1 MVATWGNKCY
11 IQGMNETKENTMN
24 NLETTIRNAVK
35 SVLAGTTLS
44 AYRINKIVKA
54 EIENPR
60 SWGIP
65 GENEVTEAS
74 IRRYY
79 ENIHSHAVFGNFVD
93 HMRLAYGINYFNHI
107 G

>member
-1 MVATWGNKCY
+1 MNK
-11 IQGMNETKENTMN
+11 I
-24 NLETTIRNAVK
+24 ETTIRKAVK
-35 SVLAGTTLS
+35 TVLSGTSLS

-65 GENEVTEAS
+65 GENEVSDAS

-79 ENIHSHAVFGNFVD
+79 ENIHTHSVFSNFVD
-93 HMRLAYGINYFNHI
+93 HMRLAYGINYYNHI
-107 G
+107 A

>member
-1 MVATWGNKCY
+1 MKN
-11 IQGMNETKENTMN
+11 IENT
-24 NLETTIRNAVK
+24 IRTAVK
-35 SVLAGTTLS
+35 TVLAGTTLS

-65 GENEVTEAS
+65 GETEVTDDS

-79 ENIHSHAVFGNFVD
+79 ENIHTHAVFGNFVD

>member
-1 MVATWGNKCY
+1 
-11 IQGMNETKENTMN
+11 MN

-44 AYRINKIVKA
+44 AYRINKIAKA
-54 EIENPR
+54 EAENPR

-65 GENEVTEAS
+65 GENEVTEVS

>member
-1 MVATWGNKCY
+1 MKN
-11 IQGMNETKENTMN
+11 IENI
-24 NLETTIRNAVK
+24 IRTAVK
-35 SVLAGTTLS
+35 TVLSGTSLS
-44 AYRINKIVKA
+44 SYRINKIVKA

-65 GENEVTEAS
+65 GEADVTEAS

-79 ENIHSHAVFGNFVD
+79 ENIHHHSVFGNFVD

>member
-1 MVATWGNKCY
+1 MKN
-11 IQGMNETKENTMN
+11 IENI
-24 NLETTIRNAVK
+24 IRTAVK
-35 SVLAGTTLS
+35 TVLSGTTLS
-44 AYRINKIVKA
+44 SYRINKIVKA

-65 GENEVTEAS
+65 GEAEVTEAS

-79 ENIHSHAVFGNFVD
+79 ENIHTHAVFGNFVD

>member
-1 MVATWGNKCY
+1 MKN
-11 IQGMNETKENTMN
+11 IENI
-24 NLETTIRNAVK
+24 IRTAVK
-35 SVLAGTTLS
+35 TVLSGTTLS
-44 AYRINKIVKA
+44 SYRINKIVKA

-65 GENEVTEAS
+65 GEPEVTEAS

-79 ENIHSHAVFGNFVD
+79 YNIHTHAVFGNFVD

>member
-1 MVATWGNKCY
+1 MKN
-11 IQGMNETKENTMN
+11 IENI
-24 NLETTIRNAVK
+24 IRTAVK
-35 SVLAGTTLS
+35 TVLSGTTLS
-44 AYRINKIVKA
+44 SYRINKIVKA

-65 GENEVTEAS
+65 GEAEVTEAS

-79 ENIHSHAVFGNFVD
+79 ENIHTNAVFGNFVD

>member
-1 MVATWGNKCY
+1 
-11 IQGMNETKENTMN
+11 MNNIENT
-24 NLETTIRNAVK
+24 IRTAVK
-35 SVLAGTTLS
+35 TVLTNTTLS
-44 AYRINKIVKA
+44 ANRINKIVKA

-65 GENEVTEAS
+65 GESEVTEAS

-79 ENIHSHAVFGNFVD
+79 ENIHTHAVFVNFVD